1 MSGRRKREEGRKIIL
16 LLPIPNSQFP
26 IPNSQI
32 SITHFQFP
40 ITQITPIKELFVY
53 YFPEPPYFL
62 MSAGLL
68 AGMASGVAFEAT
80 LKQSVQQWSKNRSTR
95 TLANL
100 PRLQLVIP
108 FLGMAAGICVFLA
121 SGMEI
126 FGFPK
131 LLSYALALP
140 LTLLTG
146 WLVWTQLGKL
156 LIELERGGSQ
166 ALDLDS
172 FEQ

>member
-1 MSGRRKREEGRKIIL
+1 M
-16 LLPIPNSQFP
+16 
-26 IPNSQI
+26 
-32 SITHFQFP
+32 
-40 ITQITPIKELFVY
+40 Y
-53 YFPEPPYFL
+53 YFLEPPYFL

-80 LKQSVQQWSKNRSTR
+80 LKQSVQLWSKNRSTS

-100 PRLQLVIP
+100 QGLQLLIP
-108 FLGMAAGICVFLA
+108 FLGMAGGICVFLA

-140 LTLLTG
+140 LTILTG

>member
-1 MSGRRKREEGRKIIL
+1 M
-16 LLPIPNSQFP
+16 
-26 IPNSQI
+26 
-32 SITHFQFP
+32 
-40 ITQITPIKELFVY
+40 Y

-62 MSAGLL
+62 MTAGLL
-68 AGMASGVAFEAT
+68 AGMASGLAFEAT
-80 LKQSVQQWSKNRSTR
+80 LKQAVQLWSKNRATR

-100 PRLQLVIP
+100 QGLQLFVP
-108 FLGMAAGICVFLA
+108 FIGMAGGICVFLA

-140 LTLLTG
+140 LTVLTG

-156 LIELERGGSQ
+156 LIELERGGSR

-172 FEQ
+172 FEG

>member
-1 MSGRRKREEGRKIIL
+1 M
-16 LLPIPNSQFP
+16 
-26 IPNSQI
+26 
-32 SITHFQFP
+32 
-40 ITQITPIKELFVY
+40 Y

-62 MSAGLL
+62 MTAGLL
-68 AGMASGVAFEAT
+68 AGMASGLAFEAT
-80 LKQSVQQWSKNRSTR
+80 LKQAVQLWSKNRSSR
-95 TLANL
+95 TLSNL
-100 PRLQLVIP
+100 KGLQLQLP
-108 FLGMAAGICVFLA
+108 FLGMSGGICIFLA

-140 LTLLTG
+140 LTLLTA

-156 LIELERGGSQ
+156 LIELQRGGSQ

-172 FEQ
+172 FEG

>member
-1 MSGRRKREEGRKIIL
+1 MTTVNCQLSTEQ
-16 LLPIPNSQFP
+16 LPTLRNY
-26 IPNSQI
+26 
-32 SITHFQFP
+32 
-40 ITQITPIKELFVY
+40 FVY

-62 MSAGLL
+62 MTAGLL
-68 AGMASGVAFEAT
+68 AGMASGLAFEAT
-80 LKQSVQQWSKNRSTR
+80 LKQAVQLWSKNRSTR
-95 TLANL
+95 TLVNL
-100 PRLQLVIP
+100 PRLQLSVP
-108 FLGMAAGICVFLA
+108 FCGMAGGICVFLA

-140 LTLLTG
+140 LTALTG
-146 WLVWTQLGKL
+146 WLVWTQLSKL

-172 FEQ
+172 FES

>member
-1 MSGRRKREEGRKIIL
+1 M
-16 LLPIPNSQFP
+16 
-26 IPNSQI
+26 
-32 SITHFQFP
+32 
-40 ITQITPIKELFVY
+40 Y

-62 MSAGLL
+62 MTAGLL
-68 AGMASGVAFEAT
+68 AGMASGLAFEAT
-80 LKQSVQQWSKNRSTR
+80 LKQAVQLWSKNRSTR
-95 TLANL
+95 TLATL
-100 PRLQLVIP
+100 KGMQLSLP
-108 FLGMAAGICVFLA
+108 FLGMAGGICVFLA

-131 LLSYALALP
+131 LLSYEIALP

-146 WLVWTQLGKL
+146 WLVWRQLSKL

-172 FEQ
+172 FES

>member
-1 MSGRRKREEGRKIIL
+1 VGRRKKEEGRKIIL
-16 LLPIPNSQFP
+16 LFPIPNSQFP
-26 IPNSQI
+26 ITHSQFPI
-32 SITHFQFP
+32 PHSPFP
-40 ITQITPIKELFVY
+40 ITQITQIKELFVY

-68 AGMASGVAFEAT
+68 AGIASGVAFEAT
-80 LKQSVQQWSKNRSTR
+80 LKQSVQLWSKNRSTS

-100 PRLQLVIP
+100 QGLPLQMP
-108 FLGMAAGICVFLA
+108 FLGMAGGICVFLA

>member
-1 MSGRRKREEGRKIIL
+1 M
-16 LLPIPNSQFP
+16 
-26 IPNSQI
+26 
-32 SITHFQFP
+32 
-40 ITQITPIKELFVY
+40 Y

-62 MSAGLL
+62 MTAGLL

-80 LKQSVQQWSKNRSTR
+80 LKQAVKLWSKNRSTR
-95 TLANL
+95 TLATL
-100 PRLQLVIP
+100 KGMQLSMP
-108 FLGMAAGICVFLA
+108 FLGMAGGICVFLA

-140 LTLLTG
+140 LTVLTA

-172 FEQ
+172 FEEG

>member
-1 MSGRRKREEGRKIIL
+1 M
-16 LLPIPNSQFP
+16 
-26 IPNSQI
+26 
-32 SITHFQFP
+32 
-40 ITQITPIKELFVY
+40 Y
-53 YFPEPPYFL
+53 YFAEPPYFF

-80 LKQSVQQWSKNRSTR
+80 LKQAVQLWSKNRSTS

-100 PRLQLVIP
+100 QGLQLLIP
-108 FLGMAAGICVFLA
+108 FLGMAGGICVFLA

-126 FGFPK
+126 FGFSK

-140 LTLLTG
+140 LTVLTG

-156 LIELERGGSQ
+156 LMEL
-166 ALDLDS
+166 
-172 FEQ
+172 

>member
-1 MSGRRKREEGRKIIL
+1 MI
-16 LLPIPNSQFP
+16 SQL
-26 IPNSQI
+26 
-32 SITHFQFP
+32 P
-40 ITQITPIKELFVY
+40 ITQIKELFVY
-53 YFPEPPYFL
+53 YFAEPPYFL

-80 LKQSVQQWSKNRSTR
+80 LKQSVQLWSKNRSTR

-108 FLGMAAGICVFLA
+108 FLGMAGGICVFLA

-131 LLSYALALP
+131 LLCYALALP
-140 LTLLTG
+140 LTVLTA

>member
-1 MSGRRKREEGRKIIL
+1 MSHSFPTRRSSDL
-16 LLPIPNSQFP
+16 NSQFP
-26 IPNSQI
+26 
-32 SITHFQFP
+32 TFQLP
-40 ITQITPIKELFVY
+40 KIQELFVY

-68 AGMASGVAFEAT
+68 GGMASGLAFEAT
-80 LKQSVQQWSKNRSTR
+80 LKQAVQLWSQNRSSR
-95 TLANL
+95 TLTNL
-100 PRLQLVIP
+100 KGLQLQLP
-108 FLGMAAGICVFLA
+108 FLGMAGGICVFLA

-140 LTLLTG
+140 LTLLTA

>member
-1 MSGRRKREEGRKIIL
+1 MPHARC
-16 LLPIPNSQFP
+16 PIP
-26 IPNSQI
+26 
-32 SITHFQFP
+32 
-40 ITQITPIKELFVY
+40 ITPKELFVY

-62 MSAGLL
+62 MTAGLL
-68 AGMASGVAFEAT
+68 AGMASGLAFEAT
-80 LKQSVQQWSKNRSTR
+80 LKEAVQLWSKNRSSR
-95 TLANL
+95 TLSNL
-100 PRLQLVIP
+100 KGLQLQLP
-108 FLGMAAGICVFLA
+108 FLGMAGGICVFLA

-131 LLSYALALP
+131 LLSYVLALP

-156 LIELERGGSQ
+156 LIELQRGGSQ

-172 FEQ
+172 FFEEP